1 MKRAGM
7 PKKAFVAPR
16 AAAERRR
23 LVCQLLPGPRRF
35 LGQRRRCGAFGKLLF
50 CFSFFVFFFWFLF
63 CGFASDPTSPLP
75 FVRFLLVWSFFFG
88 ICVVI
93 FFLSADFCFDC
104 DYLFFFFFGRPN
116 DSIAA
121 GILLH
126 RRRTPRG
133 AFAPGPW
140 RTRDGQVRRT
150 GQEPSNTMEK

>member
-104 DYLFFFFFGRPN
+104 DYLFFFFLDARTIRSQQEFFFIGVARP
-116 DSIAA
+116 AA
-121 GILLH
+121 PSHLGH
-126 RRRTPRG
+126 G
-133 AFAPGPW
+133 AHVMA
-140 RTRDGQVRRT
+140 
-150 GQEPSNTMEK
+150 K